1 MTRLGRACSAVDV
14 HDIGE
19 ISSTVSIRPR
29 RPNSTVQSL
38 LTFSSGAPL
47 IVAALTCRWR
57 IATSERMFATMLNNP
72 LVLILALVAIVVAYG
87 IYVIV
92 Y

>member
-1 MTRLGRACSAVDV
+1 M
-14 HDIGE
+14 
-19 ISSTVSIRPR
+19 
-29 RPNSTVQSL
+29 
-38 LTFSSGAPL
+38 
-47 IVAALTCRWR
+47 IVAALNYRWR

-72 LVLILALVAIVVAYG
+72 LVLILALIAVVVAYG

>member
-1 MTRLGRACSAVDV
+1 
-14 HDIGE
+14 
-19 ISSTVSIRPR
+19 
-29 RPNSTVQSL
+29 
-38 LTFSSGAPL
+38 L
-47 IVAALTCRWR
+47 IVATLNYRWR

-72 LVLILALVAIVVAYG
+72 LVLILALVAVVVAYG

>member
-1 MTRLGRACSAVDV
+1 M
-14 HDIGE
+14 
-19 ISSTVSIRPR
+19 
-29 RPNSTVQSL
+29 
-38 LTFSSGAPL
+38 

-57 IATSERMFATMLNNP
+57 IATSERMFGTMLNNP

>member
-1 MTRLGRACSAVDV
+1 MCRRSSFGR
-14 HDIGE
+14 
-19 ISSTVSIRPR
+19 
-29 RPNSTVQSL
+29 
-38 LTFSSGAPL
+38 APL
-47 IVAALTCRWR
+47 IVAALNYRWR
-57 IATSERMFATMLNNP
+57 IATNGRMFATMLNNP